1 MGNVIPAVC
10 KRESSSF
17 APGCPIKTFGH
28 DGKWML
34 MAHSAFALLQALS
47 MGVPPDNIWLSGE
60 CTFCNPDKYYSYRY
74 DKGAV
79 GRQYAIAGIAS

>member
-34 MAHSAFALLQALS
+34 MAHSAFALSGDLS
-47 MGVPPDNIWLSGE
+47 SN
-60 CTFCNPDKYYSYRY
+60 
-74 DKGAV
+74 AV
-79 GRQYAIAGIAS
+79 GLWLKIVSL

>member
-34 MAHSAFALLQALS
+34 MAHSAFALWAGTLFLQKSPTFFLTNVFTKT
-47 MGVPPDNIWLSGE
+47 GSG
-60 CTFCNPDKYYSYRY
+60 
-74 DKGAV
+74 
-79 GRQYAIAGIAS
+79 IL

>member
-34 MAHSAFALLQALS
+34 MAHSAFALHQKRVLL
-47 MGVPPDNIWLSGE
+47 L
-60 CTFCNPDKYYSYRY
+60 YYHSLEKAA
-74 DKGAV
+74 D
-79 GRQYAIAGIAS
+79 